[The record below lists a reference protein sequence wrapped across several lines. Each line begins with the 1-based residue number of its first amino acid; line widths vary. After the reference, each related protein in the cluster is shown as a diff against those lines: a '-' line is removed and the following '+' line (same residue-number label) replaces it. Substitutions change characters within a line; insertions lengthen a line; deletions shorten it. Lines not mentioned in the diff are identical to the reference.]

1 MVMVSV
7 ECPTAQA
14 MLSLS
19 RSLLDY
25 PIQAYLCSW
34 TAFDSLVR
42 LIARQSGVKPQFN
55 LRKNG
60 TLKMQDVG
68 GLRMPNVKPPRS
80 KEIYSSILEKLDVRV
95 KHALIVHKSVEVCAY
110 RTPTFNNRVVKSDRR
125 GQQLNGILDI
135 SRTLDPRYP
144 IWCPITLAWYR
155 TYLSDDGDDEMR
167 DNLVRQIITILE
179 TLRENILYDDGR
191 NSQECGP
198 NLVVCAQPLLNLLI
212 NGLILDA

>member
-1 MVMVSV
+1 MVSV
-7 ECPTAQA
+7 ECPTAEA

-19 RSLLDY
+19 RSLNDY

-34 TAFDSLVR
+34 TAFDSIIR

-60 TLKMQDVG
+60 TLKMKDVG
-68 GLRMPNVKPPRS
+68 GLRMPNVTPPR
-80 KEIYSSILEKLDVRV
+80 KKDIYGSILEKLDIRI

-144 IWCPITLAWYR
+144 IWCPITLVWYK
-155 TYLSDDGDDEMR
+155 TYLRGEADNEMR
-167 DNLVRQIITILE
+167 DNLVVQIVNILQ
-179 TLRENILYDDGR
+179 TLRENILYDDGK
-191 NSQECGP
+191 NSQECGG
-198 NLVVCAQPLLNLLI
+198 NLVVCAQPLLNMLI
-212 NGLILDA
+212 NGLTLDT